1 MENKILIRLLL
12 PELEKEFD
20 LFIPVN
26 EVVWKVKL
34 LVLKAISDMGNN
46 FINSGESYVLI
57 NKDNSKIYGNN
68 EVIIDT
74 DIRNGTELF
83 LVSASR

>member
-1 MENKILIRLLL
+1 M

-46 FINSGESYVLI
+46 SINAGESYVLI